1 MAAQFS
7 ILGVTMTHLRLPLF
21 LTRLSIAVFLLP
33 WILMRFQNEGAS
45 AKGISKKYYL
55 FEQPDILTTL
65 IGVGW
70 LILLAAFLVGFKK
83 KITYLLVFLIHGLGT
98 MFSLRFMIPGTEN
111 FVPTFMAAL
120 PTLMAMYLLWTLRKE
135 DTLLSLGGK
144 LG

>member
-1 MAAQFS
+1 
-7 ILGVTMTHLRLPLF
+7 MTHLRLPLF
-21 LTRLSIAVFLLP
+21 LTRLSIAIFLLP
-33 WILMRFQNEGAS
+33 WILMRFIDGGAS
-45 AKGISKKYYL
+45 AKGISKKYYF

-83 KITYLLVFLIHGLGT
+83 KISYFLVFLIHAVGT
-98 MFSLRFMIPGTEN
+98 AFSLRFMIPGTEN

-120 PTLMAMYLLWTLRKE
+120 PALMAMYLLWTLRKE
-135 DTLLSLGGK
+135 DTLLSLSGK

>member
-1 MAAQFS
+1 
-7 ILGVTMTHLRLPLF
+7 MTHLRLPLF
-21 LTRLSIAVFLLP
+21 LTRLSIAIFLLP
-33 WILMRFQNEGAS
+33 WILMRFIDGGAS
-45 AKGISKKYYL
+45 AKGISKKYYF

-83 KITYLLVFLIHGLGT
+83 KISYFLVFLIHAAGT
-98 MFSLRFMIPGTEN
+98 AFSLRFMIPGTEN

-120 PTLMAMYLLWTLRKE
+120 PALMAMYLLWTLRKE
-135 DTLLSLGGK
+135 DTLLSFSGK

>member
-1 MAAQFS
+1 M
-7 ILGVTMTHLRLPLF
+7 GVTMTHLRLPLF

-33 WILMRFQNEGAS
+33 WILMRFIKGGES
-45 AKGISKKYYL
+45 AKNISQKYYF

-70 LILLAAFLVGFKK
+70 LVLLAAFLVGFKK
-83 KITYLLVFLIHGLGT
+83 KISYLLVFLIHGVGT
-98 MFSLRFMIPGTEN
+98 AFSLRFMIPGTDN

-144 LG
+144 FG

>member
-1 MAAQFS
+1 
-7 ILGVTMTHLRLPLF
+7 MTHLRLPLF
-21 LTRLSIAVFLLP
+21 LTRLSIAIFLLP
-33 WILMRFQNEGAS
+33 WILMRFIDGGAS
-45 AKGISKKYYL
+45 AKGISKKYYF

-83 KITYLLVFLIHGLGT
+83 KISYFLVFLIHAVGT
-98 MFSLRFMIPGTEN
+98 AFSLRFMIPGTEN

-120 PTLMAMYLLWTLRKE
+120 PALMAMYLLWTLRKE
-135 DTLLSLGGK
+135 DTLLSFSGK

>member
-1 MAAQFS
+1 MARENQQGAF
-7 ILGVTMTHLRLPLF
+7 MPNLRLPLF
-21 LTRLSIAVFLLP
+21 FTRLSIVVFLLP
-33 WILMRFQNEGAS
+33 WVMMRFVDGGAS

-55 FEQPDILTTL
+55 FEQPDVLTTI

-83 KITYLLVFLIHGLGT
+83 KLTYLAVFLIHGLGT
-98 MFSLRFMIPGTEN
+98 AFSLRFMIPGTEN

-120 PTLMAMYLLWTLRKE
+120 PTLMAMYLLWKLRKE
-135 DTLLSLGGK
+135 DTFLSLQGK

>member
-1 MAAQFS
+1 
-7 ILGVTMTHLRLPLF
+7 MTQLRLPLF

-33 WILMRFQNEGAS
+33 WILMRFIDGGSA
-45 AKGISKKYYL
+45 AKGISKKYYF

-70 LILLAAFLVGFKK
+70 LVLLVAFLIGFKK
-83 KITYLLVFLIHGLGT
+83 KISYFLVFLIHAVGT
-98 MFSLRFMIPGTEN
+98 AFSLRFMIPGTEN

-120 PTLMAMYLLWTLRKE
+120 PTLMAMFLLWKLRAE
-135 DTLLSLGGK
+135 DTMLSLSGK

>member
-1 MAAQFS
+1 
-7 ILGVTMTHLRLPLF
+7 
-21 LTRLSIAVFLLP
+21 
-33 WILMRFQNEGAS
+33 MRFIDGGAS
-45 AKGISKKYYL
+45 AKGISKKYYF

-83 KITYLLVFLIHGLGT
+83 KISYFLVFLIHAVGT
-98 MFSLRFMIPGTEN
+98 AFSLRFMIPGTEN

-120 PTLMAMYLLWTLRKE
+120 PTLMAMFLLWKLRDE

-144 LG
+144 AD